1 VGGGKGSFVS
11 FGRKVFLPRERVI
24 AVMPISTSV
33 EKRLKNVD
41 FYANKI
47 INATFGKQARTAVV
61 MDSGHVV
68 LIPTRYKIA
77 LRVIWGRRRK

>member
-1 VGGGKGSFVS
+1 MSFVS
-11 FGRKVFLPRERVI
+11 FGRKVFLPRERIV
-24 AVMPISTSV
+24 AVMPVSTAM
-33 EKRLKNVD
+33 EKKLKNID

-47 INATFGKQARTAVV
+47 INATFGKQAKTAVI

-77 LRVIWGRRRK
+77 VRVIWGRRRR